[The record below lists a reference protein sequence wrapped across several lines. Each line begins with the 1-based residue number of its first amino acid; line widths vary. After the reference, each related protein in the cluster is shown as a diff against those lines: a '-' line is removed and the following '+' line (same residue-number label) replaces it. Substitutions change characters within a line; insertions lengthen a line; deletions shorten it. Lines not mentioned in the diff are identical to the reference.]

1 MFEARLIQGEVLKR
15 LVEAMKELIKAGN
28 FNISEKGIRL
38 QAMDQSHV
46 SLVSLNLKSAGFKHF
61 RADRQLCVGVNIE
74 SLTKILKCME
84 SKDQLL
90 LKIDDSGDAMELTFE
105 TKKKPR
111 ASSKKKK
118 KRFEVDEDEEDD
130 EKKDADLPTFKYSK
144 FNMKLMELDAE
155 ELGIPE
161 EEFPCSVSMPAQ
173 EFQHICSR
181 LATLGD
187 SLRIAATKESVE
199 FAVVGDLGEGA
210 TTCNQS
216 PPRRGKQRKERGE
229 DDDPANRTRVK
240 KEDDMDDE
248 DDYSDDD
255 EDDDEDHMGDVER
268 ARRKKERQEEEDE
281 RVDIVLKDNEPIAQA
296 FAIRYLNMFAK
307 ATPLAKKVTLKMAP
321 DCPLHVLYE
330 LGDDS
335 KLGSLSYYLAPKI
348 EDDDE

>member
-1 MFEARLIQGEVLKR
+1 MIQGEVLKR
-15 LVEAMKELIKAGN
+15 LVEAMKELIKQGN

-46 SLVSLNLKSAGFKHF
+46 SLVSLNLKSTGFKNF
-61 RADRQLCVGVNIE
+61 RADRQLQVGVNID
-74 SLTKILKCME
+74 SFTKILKCME
-84 SKDQLL
+84 SKDQLFI
-90 LKIDDSGDAMELTFE
+90 KIDDSGDAMELTFE
-105 TKKKPR
+105 TKKRPR
-111 ASSKKKK
+111 VSKKKK
-118 KRFEVDEDEEDD
+118 KRRFELDEDEEMD
-130 EKKDADLPTFKYSK
+130 EEGKDADNLPTFKYSK

-155 ELGIPE
+155 ELGIPD

-187 SLRIAATKESVE
+187 SLRIAATKEGVE

-216 PPRRGKQRKERGE
+216 PPRRGKARKERGE
-229 DDDPANRTRVK
+229 GDSVK
-240 KEDDMDDE
+240 KEDDDMEEEDE
-248 DDYSDDD
+248 SSD
-255 EDDDEDHMGDVER
+255 EDDDDLLDDAER
-268 ARRKKERQEEEDE
+268 AKRKKERQEEEDE
-281 RVDIVLKDNEPIAQA
+281 RVDIVLKDDEPIAQA

-330 LGDDS
+330 LGEDGN
-335 KLGSLSYYLAPKI
+335 LGSLSYYLAPKI